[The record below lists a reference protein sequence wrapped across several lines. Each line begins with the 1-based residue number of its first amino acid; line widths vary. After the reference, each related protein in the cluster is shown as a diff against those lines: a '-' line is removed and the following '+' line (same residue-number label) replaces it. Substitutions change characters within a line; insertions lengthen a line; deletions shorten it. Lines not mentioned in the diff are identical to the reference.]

1 MFDSTNCENQRHS
14 KDTVSSNVSYSWLHF
29 CAFMQKDKRFYIDKP
44 HKFSAGFAI
53 AVTRPTQVG
62 EGWIARSGEDSLFHA
77 LQQIMPSVR
86 PIRSDTILMQS
97 YPIVNPLVRR
107 HSIVLTRSGTVAGH
121 PARVQGAALPLQG
134 ADLSHRVQ
142 QAPPDHLR
150 LRLRQGAQEES
161 RLVCPRPR
169 AISRHDRL
177 RKRSE
182 ISPERSLQRSLQRSF
197 TDKFTQKCAAI
208 KTRTLSRRPVCTR
221 CECACG
227 VGNRSHGQHTTVYV
241 SMYQYYISVY
251 EYLSVCMS
259 IYQYI

>member
-1 MFDSTNCENQRHS
+1 
-14 KDTVSSNVSYSWLHF
+14 
-29 CAFMQKDKRFYIDKP
+29 MQKDKRFYIDKP
-44 HKFSAGFAI
+44 HKFAAGFAI

-77 LQQIMPSVR
+77 LQQIMPTVR

-97 YPIVNPLVRR
+97 RPIVNSLVRR

-150 LRLRQGAQEES
+150 LRLRQGAQEEP

-182 ISPERSLQRSLQRSF
+182 IRSERSF
-197 TDKFTQKCAAI
+197 TEKFTQ

-227 VGNRSHGQHTTVYV
+227 VGHRSHGQHTTVYV
-241 SMYQYYISVY
+241 SIISVY
-251 EYLSVCMS
+251 MS
-259 IYQYI
+259 IYQYA

>member
-1 MFDSTNCENQRHS
+1 
-14 KDTVSSNVSYSWLHF
+14 
-29 CAFMQKDKRFYIDKP
+29 MQKDKRFYIDKP
-44 HKFSAGFAI
+44 HKFAAGFAI

-77 LQQIMPSVR
+77 LQQIMPTVR

-97 YPIVNPLVRR
+97 RPIVNPLVRR

-134 ADLSHRVQ
+134 ADLRHRVQ

-150 LRLRQGAQEES
+150 LRLRQGAQEEP

-182 ISPERSLQRSLQRSF
+182 ISPERILQRSLHRSAPQS
-197 TDKFTQKCAAI
+197 KQG
-208 KTRTLSRRPVCTR
+208 RSR
-221 CECACG
+221 
-227 VGNRSHGQHTTVYV
+227 VGQYARVVNVRAVLDLDGPGQHTTVC
-241 SMYQYYISVY
+241 ISK
-251 EYLSVCMS
+251 
-259 IYQYI
+259 YQYIY